1 MMDEAGQYV
10 IPILSGHFGG
20 ANELAEK
27 ISMKTGAIPVITTAT
42 DINHKFAVDVFARK
56 NHLFICNR
64 DGIKQISAAI
74 LAKEKVTIAIDGSFQ
89 GRIPEEL
96 TYVNIGEG
104 VVETPD
110 ISILVSPYVD
120 KSYQAVLRLYPKA
133 IVLGIGCKR
142 GKRLEEI
149 EQTVCNQ
156 IEKLKIPMEAV
167 GGIGTIDIKKDEK
180 GLCEFVE
187 KYKLI
192 YRVFSEAELNKI
204 EGTYTGSAFVK
215 SQTGVD
221 NVCERAAVALSG
233 EGGTLILRK
242 QAENGITI
250 AAAIRKWSVDFT

>member
-1 MMDEAGQYV
+1 M
-10 IPILSGHFGG
+10 
-20 ANELAEK
+20 
-27 ISMKTGAIPVITTAT
+27 
-42 DINHKFAVDVFARK
+42 
-56 NHLFICNR
+56 
-64 DGIKQISAAI
+64 
-74 LAKEKVTIAIDGSFQ
+74 
-89 GRIPEEL
+89 
-96 TYVNIGEG
+96 
-104 VVETPD
+104 VETPD